1 MRVLHTIDSLGI
13 YGAETVLLNLAEAQ
27 RQQGHSPV
35 VLSIGNPGSAPKA
48 VEAAAAA
55 RGIECIPHRM
65 RDGLNL
71 GGAAAVLRIAGE
83 QRIDVIHS
91 HGYKTNILLG
101 LVGKRADAPP
111 VVTTLHGWTAKSAFS
126 KLGLYRFLDQRLLGR
141 HDAIVLV
148 NEDMKKLRAI
158 RSLPSRKVFFV
169 PNGISLAPERATAD
183 DPIAAKLRE
192 FHGEGSVLVGGVG
205 RLSPEKNFGALIE
218 ALARLPAELR
228 HVRVALL
235 GTGAQEGPLRAQ
247 VAARGLT
254 DRVWL
259 AGYVANARAY
269 LGELDILAIPSLT
282 EGLPMILLEAMAAE
296 VPTVSTAVGAI
307 PNTLAGCGALVP
319 AGDVDAL
326 SAAIAAFAG
335 DLPAARAKAA
345 AARQRVQEH
354 FSAGTMATRY
364 LEVYEAARR
373 R

>member
-35 VLSIGNPGSAPKA
+35 VLSIGNPGCAPKA
-48 VEAAAAA
+48 LETAAAA
-55 RGIECIPHRM
+55 RGIECIPFRM
-65 RDGLNL
+65 HDGLNL
-71 GGAAAVLRIAGE
+71 KGAAELLRVAAD
-83 QRIDVIHS
+83 QHVDVIHS

-101 LVGKRADAPP
+101 LVGRPRGAIP
-111 VVTTLHGWTAKSAFS
+111 VVTTLHGWTAKSTFS
-126 KLGLYRFLDQRLLGR
+126 KLGLYRFLDQWLLRR
-141 HDAIVLV
+141 HDAVVLV

-158 RSLPSRKVFFV
+158 RSLPAHRVFCV
-169 PNGISLAPERATAD
+169 PNGISVEPVQTQAG
-183 DPIAAKLRE
+183 DPIAARLRE
-192 FHGEGSVLVGGVG
+192 FHGADSVLIGGVG

-218 ALARLPAELR
+218 ALARLPANLR
-228 HVRVALL
+228 HVKVALL
-235 GTGAQEGPLRAQ
+235 GTGAQEAELQAL
-247 VAARGLT
+247 VAARGLGE
-254 DRVWL
+254 RVWL

-269 LGELDILAIPSLT
+269 LRELDILAIPSLT

-319 AGDVDAL
+319 AGDVAAL
-326 SAAIAAFAG
+326 SAALAAFAG

-345 AARQRVQEH
+345 AARQRVREH
-354 FSAGTMATRY
+354 FSAETMATRY